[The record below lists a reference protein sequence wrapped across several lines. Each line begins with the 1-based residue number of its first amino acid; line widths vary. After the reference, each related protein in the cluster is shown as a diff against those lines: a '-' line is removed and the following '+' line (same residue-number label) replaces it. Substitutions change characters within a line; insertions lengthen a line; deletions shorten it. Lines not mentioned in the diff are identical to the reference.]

1 MTPPEWEAAWSAALA
16 ELEVDVDRAEQL
28 LAAARTG
35 MVAELNFPGRVWVA
49 PVLEG
54 PVPESL
60 RARAQA
66 VLERQLRAAEELSR
80 SIATARRDL
89 AVARRMSD
97 AAVDRSAPAFLDAA
111 L

>member
-1 MTPPEWEAAWSAALA
+1 VTGDEFHAAWAAALA
-16 ELEVDVDRAEQL
+16 ELEVDVERAESL
-28 LAAARTG
+28 LASRGTR
-35 MVAELNFPGRVWVA
+35 MIPELALPGRVWVA
-49 PVLEG
+49 PVLSG

-66 VLERQLRAAEELSR
+66 VLDRQLRAAEELSR
-80 SIATARRDL
+80 SIGTARRDL

-97 AAVDRSAPAFLDAA
+97 SAPDRSAPAFLDAA

>member
-1 MTPPEWEAAWSAALA
+1 MTVNEWEAAWAAALA
-16 ELEVDVDRAEQL
+16 ELEVDVGRAEDL
-28 LAAARTG
+28 LASSRTG
-35 MVAELNFPGRVWVA
+35 PRAELNLPGRVWVA

-54 PVPESL
+54 PIPESL

-66 VLERQLRAAEELSR
+66 VLDRQLRAAEELSR

-97 AAVDRSAPAFLDAA
+97 TAADRSAPAFIDAA